1 MGSFLPCPSRREMTP
16 VKRMILAIKSEIY
29 KWYIVI
35 FKKRHISVIILL
47 LELFYISFEAVAG
60 YW

>member
-1 MGSFLPCPSRREMTP
+1 MGSFFPSPSRREMTP